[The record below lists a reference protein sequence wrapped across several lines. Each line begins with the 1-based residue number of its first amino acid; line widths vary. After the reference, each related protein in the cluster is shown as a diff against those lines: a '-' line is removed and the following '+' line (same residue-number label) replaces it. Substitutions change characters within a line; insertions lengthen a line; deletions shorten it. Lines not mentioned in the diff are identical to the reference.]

1 MPTGVEIAVLF
12 GWPELWSACALPG
25 GQPNGDNARISFQF
39 FFLISGFASGRQLFG
54 IRLWWWVVMCASQF
68 LAGLNEE

>member
-25 GQPNGDNARISFQF
+25 GQPNGVNARISFQNF
-39 FFLISGFASGRQLFG
+39 S
-54 IRLWWWVVMCASQF
+54 
-68 LAGLNEE
+68 